1 MTVPTAITSRGGARD
16 ADAKVIRDQIGFG
29 NVLAI
34 SGGRWLIQKHGIRLP
49 VSNGYSVVV
58 TYEDN
63 DTYTVT
69 REFERGAKVFTKGE
83 RTDVY
88 AEELG
93 EVAYRASCFR
103 SYGENEW

>member
-1 MTVPTAITSRGGARD
+1 MNTVITSRGGARD
-16 ADAKVIRDQIGFG
+16 ADARLIRDQIGLG

-34 SGGRWLIQKHGIRLP
+34 SGGRWFVQEHGIRLP

-63 DTYTVT
+63 DTYTV
-69 REFERGAKVFTKGE
+69 ERVFKRGDRVSIKGS

-93 EVAYRASCFR
+93 ETAYRASCFR
-103 SYGENEW
+103 SSGESEW

>member
-1 MTVPTAITSRGGARD
+1 MSTIDYSITSRNGARD
-16 ADAKVIRDQIGFG
+16 GDARVIKQQIGFG
-29 NVLAI
+29 NLMAI
-34 SGGRWLIQKHGIRLP
+34 SGGRMLVRKDGIRLP

-69 REFERGAKVFTKGE
+69 REFKRGAKVFPKGE
-83 RTDVY
+83 RKDVH

-93 EVAYRASCFR
+93 DVAYYASCFR
-103 SYGENEW
+103 SHDTF